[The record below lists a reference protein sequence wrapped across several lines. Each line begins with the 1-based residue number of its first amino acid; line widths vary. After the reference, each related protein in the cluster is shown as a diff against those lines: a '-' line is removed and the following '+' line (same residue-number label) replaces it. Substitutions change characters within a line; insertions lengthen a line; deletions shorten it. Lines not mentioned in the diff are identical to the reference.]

1 MDRRIKHSL
10 LTDTLNIIGL
20 EYMNQRSLVKR
31 QKKVEAETVAAA
43 R

>member
-20 EYMNQRSLVKR
+20 EYMNQRSLEKT
-31 QKKVEAETVAAA
+31 KKVEAETVAAA

>member
-20 EYMNQRSLVKR
+20 EYMNQRSLEKDK
-31 QKKVEAETVAAA
+31 KKVEAETVAAA